1 MRVLGW
7 LVGLCIWADVLLP
20 PGLAIYALLRWRGGW
35 RIAAAMPLLVVI
47 PAAVS
52 FYQSRRGGGPVS
64 SLSILLYVLL
74 ALALCSYSV
83 VVLILYLRRKPRPS

>member
-1 MRVLGW
+1 MLAW

-35 RIAAAMPLLVVI
+35 RIAAAAPLLVVI

-52 FYQSRRGGGPVS
+52 FSHFRRGGGAVN
-64 SLSILLYVLL
+64 SLSLLLYVLL

-83 VVLILYLRRKPRPS
+83 VVLILYLRRKPRQS